1 MTANP
6 GSASKTTNPF
16 SKIKTYLTGMHSTSV
31 HLMGGCLMGVYLTG
45 VYLISVCLMGV
56 YLTGV
61 RLMGVSLIG
70 VCLYTSRALHVM
82 GVHLAGVHVMGIH
95 FMGIHLIYESS
106 LRARH
111 GWRESLYRHPG
122 CFKAS
127 DCGRLGRQVAVH
139 SWSELRVVKSCRK
152 DFLTAK
158 VLLEAKAAALH
169 PEWYQSLLSKLST
182 KEGEVGK
189 RSAGNR
195 IG

>member
-1 MTANP
+1 
-6 GSASKTTNPF
+6 
-16 SKIKTYLTGMHSTSV
+16 
-31 HLMGGCLMGVYLTG
+31 
-45 VYLISVCLMGV
+45 
-56 YLTGV
+56 
-61 RLMGVSLIG
+61 VSLIG
-70 VCLYTSRALHVM
+70 LCLYTSRALHVMGVHLMGVHVM

-111 GWRESLYRHPG
+111 GWRESLYRHPE

-127 DCGRLGRQVAVH
+127 DCGRLGRQAAVH

-152 DFLTAK
+152 DYLTAK

-182 KEGEVGK
+182 KDGEAGK